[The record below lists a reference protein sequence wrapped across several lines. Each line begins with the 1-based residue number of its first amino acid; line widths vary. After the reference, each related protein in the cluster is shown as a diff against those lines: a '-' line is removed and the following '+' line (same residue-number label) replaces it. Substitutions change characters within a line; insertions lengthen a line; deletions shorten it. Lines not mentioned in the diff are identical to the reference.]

1 MFPSKDQQAQA
12 HGNKQHVEDPRHIV
26 NVQLTAHDFFLFIT
40 ADASEPDGL
49 QLLCVTCERGA
60 QNTGLNSICITLA
73 VFLGVIEHPPISFEH
88 HSHGIMKF
96 FQIISTPDKTE

>member
-1 MFPSKDQQAQA
+1 MFPSKNQQAQA
-12 HGNKQHVEDPRHIV
+12 HGNKQHVEDPCHIV

-60 QNTGLNSICITLA
+60 QNTGLSSICITLA
-73 VFLGVIEHPPISFEH
+73 VFLGSNRTPSNLLWTSFTWDNEIL
-88 HSHGIMKF
+88 SDN
-96 FQIISTPDKTE
+96 QYPR